1 MNAPTAYRPSWWQ
14 LDEGDEINGI
24 EITDT
29 LSHLRSRLH
38 ALGDVLA
45 SVGHGGMGHATAQN
59 IGHVV
64 QDYCDQ
70 LRAFEGE
77 VQRRV
82 RKGLAVD

>member
-1 MNAPTAYRPSWWQ
+1 MSTATTYRPSWWQ

-24 EITDT
+24 EITDS

-38 ALGDVLA
+38 ALGDVLGAA
-45 SVGHGGMGHATAQN
+45 SAGNLERPTTQY
-59 IGHVV
+59 IGFVL

-70 LRAFEGE
+70 LQAFEGE